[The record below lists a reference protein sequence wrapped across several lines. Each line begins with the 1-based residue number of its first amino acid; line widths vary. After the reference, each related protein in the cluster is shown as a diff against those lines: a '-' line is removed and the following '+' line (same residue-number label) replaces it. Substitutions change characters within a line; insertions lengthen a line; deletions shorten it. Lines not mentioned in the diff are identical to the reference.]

1 MKTATGD
8 LATMTKMANAIG
20 TIAKVYISHMRW
32 LHEGRLSRD
41 HYTKLV
47 EIVLFRCQFIV
58 NLHESDSIILRVVLA
73 IIDVHQQFITMKK
86 QKFGSYSKI
95 MFVCSCGW

>member
-1 MKTATGD
+1 MVRYPIAFKQWVIANFQATSMYNVS
-8 LATMTKMANAIG
+8 LNKWANLKRG
-20 TIAKVYISHMRW
+20 
-32 LHEGRLSRD
+32 
-41 HYTKLV
+41 
-47 EIVLFRCQFIV
+47 